1 MKKMMMALAALCVA
15 GAASAVS
22 YDWMSSMA
30 QVTGVTSAGKL
41 HDTGLDI
48 ADGQVG
54 TVAVVFNLTS
64 IPDTG
69 KYLLMFGAQSADFS
83 GASAGSANSLIRMS
97 LRTTGSS
104 GSAKY
109 EYVANGADTGPNS
122 GDLNGTLKIG
132 ENVMGLTVDR
142 SDGDNITFTMW
153 INGES
158 TTFTTA
164 ETDASKSNLY
174 QFIAI
179 GQNYGGVSQV
189 GVMGTVGLYT
199 AMAKVDLVPEPTAL
213 ALLALGVAGLALRRR
228 AA

>member
-1 MKKMMMALAALCVA
+1 MKKLMTALAALCVV
-15 GAASAVS
+15 GAASAVN
-22 YDWMSSMA
+22 YDWMSSMT
-30 QVTGVTSAGKL
+30 QVDSVTSAGKL

-54 TVAVVFNLTS
+54 TVAVVFNLAS
-64 IPDTG
+64 IPAQD
-69 KYLLMFGAQSADFS
+69 KYLLMFGAQSS
-83 GASAGSANSLIRMS
+83 GFEGNSAGGANSLIRMS
-97 LRTTGSS
+97 LKTGSD

-109 EYVANGADTGPNS
+109 EYVDNGANNATGTVA
-122 GDLNGTLKIG
+122 LNGTLKTG

-142 SDGDNITFTMW
+142 TDGNNITFTMW

-158 TTFTTA
+158 TTFTTT
-164 ETDASKSNLY
+164 ETEASKSNLY

-179 GQNYGGVSQV
+179 GQNYGGAELVNA
-189 GVMGTVGLYT
+189 MGTVKLYT
-199 AMAKVDLVPEPTAL
+199 ATSKVDLVPEPTAL